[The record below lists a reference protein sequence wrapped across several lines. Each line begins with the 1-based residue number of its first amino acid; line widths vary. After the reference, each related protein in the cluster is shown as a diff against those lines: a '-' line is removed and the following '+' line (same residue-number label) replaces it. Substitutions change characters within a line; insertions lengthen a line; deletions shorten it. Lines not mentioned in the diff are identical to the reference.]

1 MFVKLQSCRELT
13 SLRICRRD
21 KAKGSRKCNA
31 LLLCARLPS
40 FPLSS
45 IFQVEQPN
53 VSCFN
58 VKRKKQDV
66 QNDKK
71 KKKKRKKRKAN
82 DRTSSISRRA
92 FRCTRN
98 FGVRRFED
106 ARLKSYDKNHFAARC
121 FLNVSPIIPTLPR
134 DSVYIAV
141 RTTRVTS
148 SSE

>member
-71 KKKKRKKRKAN
+71 KKKKKEKKGK
-82 DRTSSISRRA
+82 RTIGRA
-92 FRCTRN
+92 RYR
-98 FGVRRFED
+98 VE
-106 ARLKSYDKNHFAARC
+106 HFVV
-121 FLNVSPIIPTLPR
+121 LEI
-134 DSVYIAV
+134 SVYAGSK
-141 RTTRVTS
+141 TLG
-148 SSE
+148 